1 MIRNKT
7 PIAVL
12 GMVMMVSACA
22 VKDLKAPC
30 SDKSVPS
37 LNAYGP
43 SPRIVQNGAFLT
55 LDGDDCGPLKPLN
68 RREASSYGT
77 D

>member
-1 MIRNKT
+1 MIRNKA
-7 PIAVL
+7 PIALV
-12 GMVMMVSACA
+12 GMVMMMSACA

-37 LNAYGP
+37 LSAYGAA
-43 SPRIVQNGAFLT
+43 PRIVQNGAFLA

-68 RREASSYGT
+68 RRETSGNGT